1 MKKIFVKPSS
11 KFLMF
16 LIAILIGLASLIYT
30 NKLVKKI
37 SSEERKKI
45 ELWAQAYKEI
55 QQVDLNQEISLV
67 VFNMI
72 YENKTIP
79 VILLDNEN
87 NIIGYANLDTAKVD
101 DEVYLQEQLKIMKSQ
116 HEPIIIDYYQGQQNF
131 IYYKDSFLL
140 TQLFYYPFIQF
151 AVIILFVVVS
161 FFAFRNAQKAEE
173 NQLWVGMSKETAHQ
187 LGTPISSLIA
197 WVEILKMKD
206 EDASL
211 VSEVEKDVQRLETI
225 TERFSKIGS
234 TPNLI
239 PTNIIEILK
248 NSISYLKLRTSTKI
262 IYNLNFDENQEVII
276 PINIALIEWVVE
288 NLCKNAIDA
297 MSEKGQISISIEN
310 SNQNFIIDIHD
321 TGKGIPKR
329 NFKTVFRPG
338 YTTKKRGWG
347 LGLSL
352 AKRIIEIYHKGKIY
366 VKNSEIGHGTT
377 FRIIL
382 KK

>member
-1 MKKIFVKPSS
+1 MKNIFVKPSA
-11 KFLMF
+11 KFLLF
-16 LIAILIGLASLIYT
+16 LLAIVIGSASLIYT

-37 SSEERKKI
+37 SLEERKKI

-87 NIIGYANLDTAKVD
+87 KIIGHSNLDTTKVD
-101 DEVYLQEQLKIMKSQ
+101 NEEYLQKQLEIMKSQ
-116 HEPIIIDYYQGQQNF
+116 HEPIEIDYYQGQQNY

-151 AVIILFVVVS
+151 GVIFLFITVS
-161 FFAFRNAQKAEE
+161 FYAFRNARKAEE
-173 NQLWVGMSKETAHQ
+173 NQLWVGMTKETAHQ

-197 WVEILKMKD
+197 WIEILKLNE
-206 EDASL
+206 EDANL
-211 VSEVEKDVQRLETI
+211 VNEVEKDVKRLETI

-234 TPNLI
+234 TPQLI
-239 PTNIIEILK
+239 PTNIIEVLK
-248 NSISYLKLRTSTKI
+248 NSISYLKLRTSSKI
-262 IYNLNFDENQEVII
+262 TYNLNFYEYQEIII
-276 PINIALIEWVVE
+276 PINVSLIEWVIE

-297 MSEKGQISISIEN
+297 MTVSGSITITLEN
-310 SNQNFIIDIHD
+310 TNQQFAIDVQD

-329 NFKTVFRPG
+329 NFKKVFHPG

-352 AKRIIEIYHKGKIY
+352 AKRIIEVYHQGKIF
-366 VKNSEIGHGTT
+366 VKYSEPGRGTI